1 MRTRELAELAALTAL
16 TVAGKEVMNILPN
29 IHPVTLFILLS
40 VLLYG
45 KKAFYVA
52 VAFALVEI
60 LLYGAST
67 LVYLY
72 LWPLLVLVALPFRHR
87 DSRLLWGALAGIFGL
102 CFGALCAIP
111 RLFIGGWPLAVSYW
125 VSGIPF
131 DLTHGASNA
140 VLAYILL
147 IPLYRLLSRFSV
159 AGKSD

>member
-87 DSRLLWGALAGIFGL
+87 Q
-102 CFGALCAIP
+102 
-111 RLFIGGWPLAVSYW
+111 
-125 VSGIPF
+125 
-131 DLTHGASNA
+131 
-140 VLAYILL
+140 
-147 IPLYRLLSRFSV
+147 
-159 AGKSD
+159 

>member
-1 MRTRELAELAALTAL
+1 MRTRELAELAVLTAL
-16 TVAGKEVMNILPN
+16 TVAGKEVMNVLPN
-29 IHPVTLFILLS
+29 IHPVTLFLLLG

-45 KKAFYVA
+45 RKALYVA
-52 VAFALVEI
+52 VAFSLVEV

-87 DSRLLWGALAGIFGL
+87 ESRLLWGALAGIFGL
-102 CFGALCAIP
+102 SFGALCAIP
-111 RLFIGGWPLAVSYW
+111 RLLVGGWSYAVSYW

-140 VLAYILL
+140 VLAYLL
-147 IPLYRLLSRFSV
+147 LLPLYRLLRRYSV
-159 AGKSD
+159 AGKEG

>member
-72 LWPLLVLVALPFRHR
+72 LWPLLVTNRTDMRTIQVGITMLTTHDGTAFHLVLAGVAL
-87 DSRLLWGALAGIFGL
+87 S
-102 CFGALCAIP
+102 
-111 RLFIGGWPLAVSYW
+111 
-125 VSGIPF
+125 
-131 DLTHGASNA
+131 
-140 VLAYILL
+140 L
-147 IPLYRLLSRFSV
+147 IPAFILFFCLRKAIARSMEEGAMV
-159 AGKSD
+159 G